1 MIPDDVCFGGKE
13 SIFEKRAGLSAE
25 TLEPNMAPNRWIFN
39 KFRLNLLENAI
50 AVGEHKNG

>member
-1 MIPDDVCFGGKE
+1 MPDDVCFGGKE

-25 TLEPNMAPNRWIFN
+25 TLEPNMVPNRLIFN